1 VSPARGPRAARRASG
16 NGRASASAPRTIE
29 GGLDGRGLR
38 IAVVASRFNELLS
51 ERLLDGALR
60 ALDRHGVDAE
70 RVIVVR
76 VPGAFEI
83 PTVARQIARSGRHDA
98 IVCVGAVLRG
108 ETPHFEW
115 VAGEAARGIART
127 GEETGVPVLFGL
139 VTVDTMEQALD
150 RAGGKLGNRGADAA
164 AAAVEMANVV
174 RALRGEGS

>member
-1 VSPARGPRAARRASG
+1 
-16 NGRASASAPRTIE
+16 
-29 GGLDGRGLR
+29 
-38 IAVVASRFNELLS
+38 
-51 ERLLDGALR
+51 
-60 ALDRHGVDAE
+60 
-70 RVIVVR
+70 
-76 VPGAFEI
+76 
-83 PTVARQIARSGRHDA
+83 
-98 IVCVGAVLRG
+98 
-108 ETPHFEW
+108 